1 MSASPDSELATPTLM
16 RAARGAYAR
25 AIRAQ
30 LHELGVDDLPRN
42 GAFILAGIDATGGP
56 RTDLP
61 AELGVTKQAVSQVI
75 DILVGRGYVTRHPD
89 PGDRRR
95 IVLDLTDSGQEVLHA
110 VVRGVDEVDRELTE
124 RTSPEQVAALRAAL
138 KALAAI
144 KVTSVAAGTGRRRPA
159 RQLRQFSPIFGVR
172 DLRAALAHYAALG
185 FVTTPYDDGADYGF
199 ADRDGISLHLQSDQ
213 LRRDDPDDDHD
224 HADHDHTDH
233 DHTDHDHDHAA
244 RGQAYLVVADA
255 DALYE
260 EWTRPG
266 IGGRTRRVDAMP
278 WGMREGAHTDPDGN
292 VIRFG
297 SSVPE

>member
-61 AELGVTKQAVSQVI
+61 ADLGVTKQAVSQVI

-124 RTSPEQVAALRAAL
+124 RTSPEQVAALRTAL

-144 KVTSVAAGTGRRRPA
+144 KVTSVGAGTGRRRPA
-159 RQLRQFSPIFGVR
+159 RQFRQFSPIFGVR
-172 DLRAALAHYAALG
+172 DLSAALAHYAALG
-185 FVTTPYDDGADYGF
+185 FVTTPYDDGTDYGF
-199 ADRDGISLHLQSDQ
+199 ADRDGIGLHLQ
-213 LRRDDPDDDHD
+213 RDHPRDHGDHD
-224 HADHDHTDH
+224 HA
-233 DHTDHDHDHAA
+233 DHDHDHAA

-255 DALYE
+255 DALHA

-266 IGGRTRRVDAMP
+266 IGGQTRRVDATP

>member
-1 MSASPDSELATPTLM
+1 MSVSPDSELATPTLM

-25 AIRAQ
+25 AIRAR
-30 LHELGVDDLPRN
+30 LNELGVEDLPRN

-89 PGDRRR
+89 PSDRRR
-95 IVLDLTDSGQEVLHA
+95 IVLDLTDAGQEVLHA

-138 KALAAI
+138 KALADI

-159 RQLRQFSPIFGVR
+159 RQLRRFCPIFGVR

-185 FVTTPYDDGADYGF
+185 FVIAPYDEGTGYGF
-199 ADRDGISLHLQSDQ
+199 ADRDGISLHLQSDH
-213 LRRDDPDDDHD
+213 LRRDHPDDDHD
-224 HADHDHTDH
+224 HADHDHDH
-233 DHTDHDHDHAA
+233 PA

-266 IGGRTRRVDAMP
+266 IGGQTRPVDAMP

-292 VIRFG
+292 LIRFG
-297 SSVPE
+297 SSLPE

>member
-1 MSASPDSELATPTLM
+1 MSALPDSELATPTLM

-30 LHELGVDDLPRN
+30 LHELGVEDLPRN
-42 GAFILAGIDATGGP
+42 GSFILAGIDATGGP

-89 PGDRRR
+89 PSDRRR

-138 KALAAI
+138 KALADI

-159 RQLRQFSPIFGVR
+159 RQFRRFSPIFGVR

-185 FVTTPYDDGADYGF
+185 FATAQYDEGTDYGF
-199 ADRDGISLHLQSDQ
+199 ADRDGISLHLQSDH
-213 LRRDDPDDDHD
+213 LRRDHPDDDHD
-224 HADHDHTDH
+224 HPV
-233 DHTDHDHDHAA
+233 

-266 IGGRTRRVDAMP
+266 IGGQTRRVDAMP

>member
-1 MSASPDSELATPTLM
+1 MSALPDSELATPTLM

-61 AELGVTKQAVSQVI
+61 ADLGVTKQAVSQVI

-110 VVRGVDEVDRELTE
+110 VVRGVDEVDRELAE
-124 RTSPEQVAALRAAL
+124 RTSPEQVAALRTAL

-144 KVTSVAAGTGRRRPA
+144 KVTSVGAGTGRRRPA
-159 RQLRQFSPIFGVR
+159 RQFRQFYPIFGVR
-172 DLRAALAHYAALG
+172 DLRAALEHYAALG
-185 FVTTPYDDGADYGF
+185 FVTTPYEDGPDYGF
-199 ADRDGISLHLQSDQ
+199 ADRDGTGLHLQ
-213 LRRDDPDDDHD
+213 RDHSDDHGG
-224 HADHDHTDH
+224 HDHGDH
-233 DHTDHDHDHAA
+233 HDHDHAA

-255 DALYE
+255 DVLYE

-266 IGGRTRRVDAMP
+266 IGGQTRRVDATP